1 MGTSRIEPDA
11 RFSSTLRGM
20 AKKKPSQREARK
32 ERARAAKEAK
42 LAAEAEALRIRRR
55 WRLGLVAVAVLAMA
69 CAAISHWVLEDRRLV
84 GASLLVGG
92 VLFLVMALGTLG
104 AGVKPRDRRT
114 AGSIDFGNRD

>member
-1 MGTSRIEPDA
+1 
-11 RFSSTLRGM
+11 M
-20 AKKKPSQREARK
+20 AKKKASQKEARK

-42 LAAEAEALRIRRR
+42 AAAEAEAVRVRRR
-55 WRLGLVAVAVLAMA
+55 WRLGSIAVGVIAIA
-69 CAAISHWVLEDRRLV
+69 CAAVSYWVLEDRRLV

-114 AGSIDFGNRD
+114 AGSIDFGNRE